1 MAFLAANVTQSQSK
15 DAGLA
20 LVLIC
25 LILAWGGTSRFFLPL
40 GIGFLLVT
48 MTAPGLF
55 KPFAR
60 FWFGF
65 SHTLG
70 AVVSRILLTILFYLL
85 VTPVGIIRRL
95 LGKDAMQLKSWKRS
109 RGSVFQDRDHLF
121 TAQDLDHPY

>member
-1 MAFLAANVTQSQSK
+1 MPFLAANVSQSQSK

-25 LILAWGGTSRFFLPL
+25 LILALGGASRIFLPL

-60 FWFGF
+60 LWFGF
-65 SHTLG
+65 SHALG
-70 AVVSRILLTILFYLL
+70 TVVSRILLTILFYLL
-85 VTPVGIIRRL
+85 VTPVGIVRRL
-95 LGKDAMQLKSWKRS
+95 LGKDAMQLKSWKSS
-109 RGSVFQDRDHLF
+109 RTSVFINRDHLF

>member
-1 MAFLAANVTQSQSK
+1 MPFLAANVSQSQSK

-25 LILAWGGTSRFFLPL
+25 LILAWGGASRFFLLL

-48 MTAPGLF
+48 MTAPVLF

-60 FWFGF
+60 VWFGF
-65 SHTLG
+65 SHALG
-70 AVVSRILLTILFYLL
+70 TVVSRILLTILFFLL
-85 VTPVGIIRRL
+85 VTPVGIIRRM
-95 LGKDAMQLKSWKRS
+95 LGKDAMQTKSWKRS
-109 RGSVFQDRDHLF
+109 LASVFQNRDHLY